1 MRISIVPPKTFT
13 SMYNPSKLE
22 PKLNNPTQRANELN
36 DPQFEEQQGYF
47 PYDLTHHEYL
57 TPRFGEVTP
66 TCNMHTIPG
75 DRVVFNGNEKT
86 VLTQINGNFLGT
98 VNEYSDS
105 FFVPLRSLIPNNYEK
120 LIPNPTK
127 GDDLPISALPKFPLA
142 AFVNSYLHS
151 TRTVR
156 IENEGVLTQ
165 TMAVRELMRFAYEWD
180 NDADMAFAFN
190 VALTRWFALLTMFSR
205 GQLLD
210 YLGYSLSEEFQEV
223 IDDVFY
229 SFWNNPSRNDVETID
244 LFYSPTGDVIDS
256 SQNLGNQ
263 ADTRPSRTLS
273 EFRDVISY
281 AFEHGFII
289 NFTALY
295 DQLGIDDTG
304 IVEKLQRFESL
315 LWSYLQFNNYSSENY
330 QQLIT
335 KYDTEVYQ
343 ATDNYQYINLFTPLA
358 YQQVIAQYYSN
369 NSVDNIFNAD
379 LYMQN
384 LRAVMFPS
392 IDGVSSS
399 EPVFLY
405 NGVETRYDLISL
417 ASSLYSLV
425 SLDAPD
431 GFLTRQYLFITL
443 VFLLRNSL
451 RYGDYFAT
459 ARPNMLAV
467 GDLTINVEDGAVSP
481 IDITQ
486 NLLKQRYLNAA
497 NYIGSGFLPYMA
509 SIFGVTPSDTGT
521 YPRFI
526 SHYKQTLRSDIVTNT
541 ADETGRQY
549 TNLLGFSNGN
559 SWDCFIDDYG
569 VILVLKSYDVL
580 PVYSKGVD
588 RTFGFSDRFDL
599 FNPMLQNIGDQ
610 PILSTEIGGD
620 FEYIFGYTMRNAE
633 YKYKVSRAH
642 GAFVRSLR
650 GFYMPFPV
658 DYYKNVL
665 GGLKINPDFIRDRPF
680 FFDSVVSQ
688 QTGTSPAD
696 YYHFIVSCVNTLKTA
711 RKMQATPAVLF

>member
-1 MRISIVPPKTFT
+1 MF
-13 SMYNPSKLE
+13 NPSKPD

-47 PYDLTHHEYL
+47 PYDLTHNEFL
-57 TPRFGEVTP
+57 TTRFGEVTP

-75 DRVVFNGNEKT
+75 DRVVFRGNEKT

-98 VNEYSDS
+98 VNEYSDC
-105 FFVPLRSLIPNNYEK
+105 FFVPLRSLYPNNYEK

-142 AFVNSYLHS
+142 AFVNSYLNS
-151 TRTVR
+151 TTSVR
-156 IENEGVLTQ
+156 IETSSGVA
-165 TMAVRELMRFAYEWD
+165 TMSLQELMHYTVPND
-180 NDADMAFAFN
+180 NISNFAFN
-190 VALTRWFALLTMFSR
+190 VACTRWFALITMFSR

-210 YLGYSLSEEFQEV
+210 YLGYSLPESFQFAV
-223 IDDVFY
+223 DNIYQQAWIANYDVQNTF
-229 SFWNNPSRNDVETID
+229 DVS
-244 LFYSPTGDVIDS
+244 LFYPPIDNTLS
-256 SQNLGNQ
+256 DELVEI
-263 ADTRPSRTLS
+263 AAIRPINTLS
-273 EFRDVISY
+273 EFRDMFSY
-281 AFEHGFII
+281 AFEHGYII
-289 NFTALY
+289 DFVSIFDGSSFWSAFDSFKDSLE
-295 DQLGIDDTG
+295 DI
-304 IVEKLQRFESL
+304 FEIYLSL
-315 LWSYLQFNNYSSENY
+315 SSYSTSSY
-330 QQLIT
+330 QELIT
-335 KYDTEVYQ
+335 SYDTEAYKVT
-343 ATDNYQYINLFTPLA
+343 ANYEYINLFTILA

-392 IDGVSSS
+392 SDGMSSA
-399 EPVFLY
+399 EPVFTY
-405 NGVETRYDLISL
+405 NGVETRYDLMSL
-417 ASSLYSLV
+417 GSALYSLV
-425 SLDAPD
+425 ASDARD
-431 GFLTRQYLFITL
+431 GLLTRQYLFITL

-509 SIFGVTPSDTGT
+509 SIHGVTPSDTGT

-549 TNLLGFSNGN
+549 TNLLGYSDGN
-559 SWDCFIDDYG
+559 AWDCFIDDYG
-569 VILVLKSYDVL
+569 VVLVLKSYDVL

-610 PILSTEIGGD
+610 PILGSEIGGTYD
-620 FEYIFGYTMRNAE
+620 YVFGYTMRNAE

-642 GAFVRSLR
+642 GAFVNSLR
-650 GFYMPFPV
+650 GFFMPFPV
-658 DYYKNVL
+658 DYYNQL
-665 GGLKINPDFIRDRPF
+665 NGLLKIDPDFIRDRPI

-688 QTGTSPAD
+688 MTGVSPAQ
-696 YYHFIVSCVNTLKTA
+696 YYHFVVSCVNELKTA
-711 RKMQATPAVLF
+711 RKMQATPPVLF